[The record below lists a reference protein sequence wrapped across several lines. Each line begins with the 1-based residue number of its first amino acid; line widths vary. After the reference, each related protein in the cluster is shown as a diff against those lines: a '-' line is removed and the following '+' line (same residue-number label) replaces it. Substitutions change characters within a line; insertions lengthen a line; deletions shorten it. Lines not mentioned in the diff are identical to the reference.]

1 MFDATNIVKNS
12 NKEKSACISACGI
25 AFDGKGSWNFG
36 NDFAE
41 NVVIFN
47 VDNSSSSHDNNRK
60 NNFLVV
66 GKGPALVHQRK
77 SLALI
82 LVQQTKFCLSLHYN
96 GDNSYLFGN
105 RK

>member
-12 NKEKSACISACGI
+12 NKEKLACISGCGI